1 MRYRKVGN
9 TGLWVSELAIGGW
22 LTLGKSVDDRT
33 SHDILHEAIAAG
45 INFIDV
51 ADIYATGESE
61 RVTGEVISEYK
72 RSDLVVSS
80 KVFWPMSE
88 NINDR
93 GLSRKHIMESIDKSL
108 ERLQTDYLDI
118 YFCHRWDEETP
129 LLETMRAM
137 DDLVRS
143 NKILYWGTSMWSADQ
158 LRQAHELAE
167 RYHLHPPVVEQP
179 RYNLLHREIEQG
191 VQQAAVDL
199 GMGLTVWSP
208 LAQGL
213 LTGKY
218 NDGVP
223 ADSRGATQDAG
234 WLKQDMTSENL
245 ALMREYVEIARKEGL
260 RPEVLA
266 LAWLLTREGISSV
279 LTGATKPSH
288 LQSNLEAVGVELDAA
303 LIARLD
309 KLFVKS

>member
-1 MRYRKVGN
+1 MEYRKLGN
-9 TGLWVSELAIGGW
+9 TGLRVSELAIGGW
-22 LTLGKSVDDRT
+22 LTVGKGIDDHT
-33 SHDILHEAIAAG
+33 SHDILHAAIDAG

-61 RVTGEVISEYK
+61 RVTGDVIIDYK
-72 RSDLVVSS
+72 RSDLVISS

-118 YFCHRWDEETP
+118 YFCHRWDDETP

-137 DDLVRS
+137 DDLVRG
-143 NKILYWGTSMWSADQ
+143 NAILYWGTSMWSADQ
-158 LRQAHELAE
+158 LVQANELAE
-167 RYHLHPPVVEQP
+167 RYNLHGPVVEQP
-179 RYNLLHREIEQG
+179 RYNLMHREIESG
-191 VQQAAVDL
+191 VQPTAIEL

-218 NDGVP
+218 NAGVP
-223 ADSRGATQDAG
+223 EGSRGATSN
-234 WLKQDMTSENL
+234 WLQEDLTEPNLERLRSFTAIAEGQDM
-245 ALMREYVEIARKEGL
+245 

-266 LAWLLTREGISSV
+266 LAWLLGRKGVSSV
-279 LTGATKPSH
+279 LTGATKPEH
-288 LQSNLEAVGVELDAA
+288 LASNLEAVGVKLDAA
-303 LIARLD
+303 LVARLD
-309 KLFVKS
+309 ELFAV

>member
-1 MRYRKVGN
+1 MEYRRVGN
-9 TGLWVSELAIGGW
+9 TGLRVSELAIGGW
-22 LTLGKSVDDRT
+22 LTMGKGIDDQT
-33 SHDILHEAIAAG
+33 SHDILHAAIDAG

-61 RVTGEVISEYK
+61 RVTGEVIVEYK
-72 RSDLVVSS
+72 RSDLVISS

-88 NINDR
+88 NVNDR

-108 ERLQTDYLDI
+108 DRLQTDYLDI

-137 DDLVRS
+137 DDLVRG
-143 NKILYWGTSMWSADQ
+143 NAILYWGTSMWSADQ
-158 LRQAHELAE
+158 LQQAHELAE
-167 RYHLHPPVVEQP
+167 RYNLHGPVVEQP
-179 RYNLLHREIEQG
+179 RYNLMHREIERG
-191 VQQAAVDL
+191 VQQTALEL

-223 ADSRGATQDAG
+223 AGSRGATSNWLQDD
-234 WLKQDMTSENL
+234 LTENNL
-245 ALMREYVEIARKEGL
+245 ARLRTFTEIAREQDM

-266 LAWLLTREGISSV
+266 LAWLLGRKGVSSV
-279 LTGATKPSH
+279 LTGATRPEH
-288 LQSNLEAVGVELDAA
+288 LTKNLEAVGVKLDAA
-303 LIARLD
+303 LVARLD
-309 KLFVKS
+309 ELFPV